1 MGLEAIEFT
10 TGADPSAPPVA
21 SVVVLHGLGAD
32 GHDFAPIAHEVD
44 LSAIGSVRWVLPHA
58 PVRPVS
64 LNGGYAMRAWY
75 DIYPPPSAPG
85 VPRREDVPGLRAA
98 CQQVQALL
106 DREVQRGIPARRT
119 VLMGFSQGCAM
130 ALMAGLRAPQR
141 LAGVVGLSGYLPLAD
156 TTAQER
162 SVANQHVPIFMAHGT
177 GDSVVLPERGIASCR
192 VLQDLGYAVEWH
204 SYPMEHSVCAEEV
217 AELNTWLLRVLA
229 A

>member
-75 DIYPPPSAPG
+75 DI
-85 VPRREDVPGLRAA
+85 
-98 CQQVQALL
+98 
-106 DREVQRGIPARRT
+106 
-119 VLMGFSQGCAM
+119 
-130 ALMAGLRAPQR
+130 
-141 LAGVVGLSGYLPLAD
+141 
-156 TTAQER
+156 
-162 SVANQHVPIFMAHGT
+162 
-177 GDSVVLPERGIASCR
+177 
-192 VLQDLGYAVEWH
+192 
-204 SYPMEHSVCAEEV
+204 
-217 AELNTWLLRVLA
+217 
-229 A
+229 